1 MYGVSI
7 HMHAFNE
14 SVYLLLNKMWWGIL
28 LGVISV
34 GIIGTVPK
42 TIVKH
47 ALGKC
52 GTFNGLLRATCAGFM
67 LDLCS
72 HGILLV
78 GMKLY
83 ERGASLGQTMA
94 FLIASP
100 WNSLSLTFILWS
112 LIGFKWTISI
122 IVFSLIIALISG
134 YIFDRLVQ
142 KGVLPENPHKPEIP
156 EDFHF
161 WNELLSHIKTS
172 RPTPSKILRFLRQ
185 GLKDSKMIIKWI
197 FFGIILASLIRS
209 FINPEFFAVLFGP
222 KFIGLFAT
230 IIFATIL
237 EVCSEGSIPLAAD
250 MLTRA
255 KAAGNTFAFL
265 MTGVATDYTEILS
278 LKETTR
284 SWKIALF
291 LPLITV
297 PQVILIAVVL
307 NLFQI

>member
-1 MYGVSI
+1 
-7 HMHAFNE
+7 
-14 SVYLLLNKMWWGIL
+14 
-28 LGVISV
+28 
-34 GIIGTVPK
+34 
-42 TIVKH
+42 
-47 ALGKC
+47 
-52 GTFNGLLRATCAGFM
+52 
-67 LDLCS
+67 
-72 HGILLV
+72 
-78 GMKLY
+78 MKLY